1 MPSKKIHRQSAFFK
15 MPTRV
20 PLLIFLRFSHKN
32 NVKECYN
39 CAKVQNSLSCSL
51 KNKIFGSAKRRN
63 LQHIFTQTKKR
74 GCAKRGN
81 VYIYIYIYIT
91 TGYTQNNL
99 YHSWVQHPVI
109 IPLCTKRCT
118 QRYFLVIIYCPQQN
132 FWMIL

>member
-1 MPSKKIHRQSAFFK
+1 MTHPYEKQSVRIYLYLYLYIYIYIEREREGEISPALQYMFYAKRCGVALPSKKIHRQSAFFK

-63 LQHIFTQTKKR
+63 LQHIFTQTKN
-74 GCAKRGN
+74 GG
-81 VYIYIYIYIT
+81 VQSGEMSIYIY
-91 TGYTQNNL
+91 
-99 YHSWVQHPVI
+99 
-109 IPLCTKRCT
+109 
-118 QRYFLVIIYCPQQN
+118 
-132 FWMIL
+132 M